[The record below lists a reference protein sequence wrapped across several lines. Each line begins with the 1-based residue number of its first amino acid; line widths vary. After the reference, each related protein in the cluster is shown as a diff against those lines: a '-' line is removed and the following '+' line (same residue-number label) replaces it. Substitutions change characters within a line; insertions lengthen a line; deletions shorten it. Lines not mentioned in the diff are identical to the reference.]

1 MKNINTD
8 SNSSSPVAGV
18 SIDSENQ
25 KKLEELHFDYILP
38 VMQEV
43 QA

>member
-1 MKNINTD
+1 MKSINTD
-8 SNSSSPVAGV
+8 SESSSHA
-18 SIDSENQ
+18 SARIDSENQ